1 MSRYDEV
8 RFRATHNSYSGGA
21 RGSVPDQLDAGC
33 RLVELDI
40 HAKGFAEIGDFR
52 VGHLKPGGEVAF
64 GNGNPDT
71 LRLRDWL
78 GVVARWSDDHVHAP
92 IAVVLD
98 SKDDLLS
105 PSSGS
110 PEDLN
115 RIVEEVLG
123 PRLFT
128 RADLDAAGGWPD
140 VTDLT
145 SRILCV
151 LSGNGNTRLSYRWAY
166 GGEPALA
173 TNARGDAVLV
183 YVATSGDL
191 HAFAGEV
198 RPDGGIGWQSKS
210 AYRYSALP
218 LSQPA
223 VAVNE
228 EGWIVAAHRFVPP
241 EGFTGGTRLESLVGR
256 IGADRSISWFGASSY
271 GIGSQV
277 RLALDGTDVGEW
289 HVEGGV
295 SRQRRGVLNTR
306 RGQVRWGAGRRA
318 DGEPP
323 APDTARRG
331 DRTYRCATD
340 DRGAVVAGPE
350 GGLVPV
356 RFRGVA
362 FVEEQKGDDRAAVRD
377 ALFFAADAKDRA
389 ALDAARTRGQ
399 VVRAWGVEEAD
410 LPCPAQIA
418 ATDAPRAAWYEA
430 ATRDAVA

>member
-33 RLVELDI
+33 RLVELDV
-40 HAKGFAEIGDFR
+40 HARGFAEIGDFR
-52 VGHLKPGGEVAF
+52 VGHLKPGAEVSL
-64 GNGNPDT
+64 GGGNPDS

-78 GVVARWSDDHVHAP
+78 AAVARWSDAHVHAP
-92 IAVVLD
+92 ITVVLD

-105 PSSGS
+105 PSCGS

-115 RIVEEVLG
+115 RIVEEALG

-128 RADLDAAGGWPD
+128 PADLDAAGGWPD
-140 VTDLT
+140 LTELT
-145 SRILCV
+145 SRVLCV
-151 LSGNGNTRLSYRWAY
+151 LSGNGNTRLSYRWAF
-166 GGEPALA
+166 GAEPALA

-198 RPDGGIGWQSKS
+198 RTDGAIAWQSKS
-210 AYRYSALP
+210 SYRYSALP

-223 VAVNE
+223 VAVND

-256 IGADRSISWFGASSY
+256 IGADRRVSWFGPGVY

-277 RLALDGTDVGEW
+277 RLAIEGTDVVEW

-306 RGQVRWGAGRRA
+306 RGQVRWGSGRRA
-318 DGEPP
+318 EADPP
-323 APDTARRG
+323 APDSAIHG
-331 DRTYRCATD
+331 GRTYRCATD
-340 DRGAVVAGPE
+340 DGGAVLAGPE
-350 GGLVPV
+350 GGLAPA
-356 RFRGVA
+356 RFRPVL
-362 FVEEQKGDDRAAVRD
+362 FVEEQKGDDRGSVRD

-389 ALDAARTRGQ
+389 ALDAARARGQ